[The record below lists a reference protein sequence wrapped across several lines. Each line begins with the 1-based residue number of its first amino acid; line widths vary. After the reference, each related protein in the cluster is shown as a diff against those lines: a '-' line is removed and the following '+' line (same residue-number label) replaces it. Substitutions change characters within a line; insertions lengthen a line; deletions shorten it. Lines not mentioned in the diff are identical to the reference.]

1 VRRDEL
7 PVGPVRVDT
16 GVVELVRSGSSPA
29 GVTLVLNGMESSYLD
44 LTDPRWLEFEYMQ
57 QMREVL
63 DAAIDVGSPVRAL
76 HLGAA
81 GCALPRALDALRPGS
96 RQIAVEIDNAL
107 ATLVRLWFDLPR
119 APALRIR
126 VDDARRV
133 VGDIAAAS
141 QDVVVRDAFSGGEV
155 PGHLRTLEFA
165 RTVDRALRPGGVY
178 LANAADHPPL
188 LTTRREAATLAE
200 VFPYTGLIADPGIL
214 RGRRYGNLV
223 LVASRRPLPVAPL
236 ARALRALPQPAS
248 LLVDEDVERFRRG
261 ARPFTDD
268 GFRQNGEGPTPSG

>member
-133 VGDIAAAS
+133 VGDVAAAS

-200 VFPYTGLIADPGIL
+200 VFPNTGLIADPGIL

-248 LLVDEDVERFRRG
+248 LLVDEDVERFHRG

-268 GFRQNGEGPTPSG
+268 GFRLNGEGPTPSG